1 MAAVT
6 QFAVCLA
13 HCNLHPCLYAALA
26 MPFFC
31 KALTALRERRHPQA
45 PKKAEVAPE
54 RRAEAPRMD
63 ATMLEA
69 AFALIAKTSPNQ
81 VTPLASAP
89 SFAPSPERP
98 MADQDN
104 NDAVPR
110 YMLSEA
116 EYIRTFGLSH

>member
-31 KALTALRERRHPQA
+31 KALTALRERRHSQA
-45 PKKAEVAPE
+45 PKKAEAAPE
-54 RRAEAPRMD
+54 RQAEAPRMD
-63 ATMLEA
+63 ATEPNA
-69 AFALIAKTSPNQ
+69 APKISSSQITRLTSD
-81 VTPLASAP
+81 P
-89 SFAPSPERP
+89 SFATSPEWP
-98 MADQDN
+98 MADQAN

-110 YMLSEA
+110 YMLNEA